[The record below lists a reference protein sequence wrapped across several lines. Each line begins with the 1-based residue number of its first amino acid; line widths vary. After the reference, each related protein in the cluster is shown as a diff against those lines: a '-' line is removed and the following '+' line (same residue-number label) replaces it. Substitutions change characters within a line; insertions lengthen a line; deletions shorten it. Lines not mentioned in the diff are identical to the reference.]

1 MALDFSTPGAIFL
14 LLLLL
19 GPFNFSVGKIHRP
32 LDLVRSE
39 PLVVYAIL
47 ITASAIPI
55 IGLSEYLL
63 TITTGAQHYATPEN
77 EWAIPTWMVP
87 QSPSAITWFS
97 DASLCE
103 VSGFRTLVYQ
113 VSRDDSP
120 TPEFAATGKA

>member
-1 MALDFSTPGAIFL
+1 MALDFRTPGAIFL

-77 EWAIPTWMVP
+77 EWATLIGPYLPVRL
-87 QSPSAITWFS
+87 AGYAVS
-97 DASLCE
+97 DDA
-103 VSGFRTLVYQ
+103 LV
-113 VSRDDSP
+113 
-120 TPEFAATGKA
+120 GKVAQCGCAV